1 MGVIIKERTVATPRS
16 EEMSKNKI
24 QFQKGLSLTDFLK
37 EYGTEEQC
45 FEAVVKLRWP
55 NGFQCPKCECREH
68 CRLKNRSLFQC
79 NSCRGQTSI
88 TAGTIYHSTK
98 LPLTKWFLAMY
109 LMTQSKNGISQL
121 ALARQLG
128 VSSNT
133 GAMIYH
139 KLAQVMLEREMEK
152 PLSNKVEMDDAY
164 WGGRRR
170 GKRGRGS
177 TNKTPFIAAVE
188 KDETGHPQFVKL
200 HVVNG
205 FKKKELKRWASKNLQ
220 AGTTVSSDGLNCFR
234 GIQEAGYEHKVYIVG
249 NSRNPQRTT
258 PFNWVNTLLGNLKM
272 ALSGT
277 FHKLS
282 RTHLPRHLAIF
293 QYRFNRRF
301 ILGDMIERLG
311 FVSLR
316 TSPMP
321 GRLLKLA
328 ESHW

>member
-1 MGVIIKERTVATPRS
+1 
-16 EEMSKNKI
+16 MSKNKV

-37 EYGTEEQC
+37 DYGSEEQC
-45 FEAVVKLRWP
+45 FEALVNLRWP
-55 NGFQCPKCECREH
+55 NGFECPKCKSKAH
-68 CRLKNRSLFQC
+68 CCLKSQRPLFQC
-79 NSCRGQTSI
+79 NACNSQTSI

-133 GAMIYH
+133 GAMVYH
-139 KLAQVMLEREMEK
+139 KLAQTMLERDMDK
-152 PLSNKVEMDDAY
+152 PLCHKVEIDDAY
-164 WGGRRR
+164 WGGKKK

-177 TNKTPFIAAVE
+177 KNKTPFLAAVE
-188 KDETGHPQFVKL
+188 KNEAGQPQFIKL

-205 FKKKELKRWASKNLQ
+205 FKKRELKQWAEKNLQ
-220 AGTTVSSDGLNCFR
+220 AGTAVISDGLSCFR
-234 GIQEAGYEHKVYIVG
+234 GIQEAGYEHMVCIVG
-249 NSRNPQRTT
+249 NSRNPQKTA
-258 PFNWVNTLLGNLKM
+258 PFNWVNTILGNLKT
-272 ALSGT
+272 ALAGT

-282 RTHLPRHLAIF
+282 STHLPRHLAIF

-301 ILGDMIERLG
+301 VLGDMIKRLG
-311 FVSLR
+311 FVALR
-316 TSPMP
+316 TLPMP
-321 GRLLKLA
+321 ARLLKLT